1 MADLDER
8 QKLQEL
14 QNESQFSNDGY
25 IGTEGYQE
33 ETAAE
38 IAPPIS
44 GYKQGIGTREDSE
57 MKAGSTGM
65 GLMAIALSVLSLFV
79 FPVLLGITGMVLG
92 FIARS
97 RGAKTGTWAIAIG
110 AISLL
115 LGIFVLPF
123 F

>member
-14 QNESQFSNDGY
+14 QNEDQFSNNGY

-38 IAPPIS
+38 VAPTIS
-44 GYKQGIGTREDSE
+44 GYQQGFGTREE
-57 MKAGSTGM
+57 NETRAGTGM
-65 GLMAIALSVLSLFV
+65 GLLAIALSIISLFV
-79 FPVLLGITGMVLG
+79 FPVLLGITGIVLG

-97 RGAKTGTWAIAIG
+97 RGARTGTWAIAIG

>member
-14 QNESQFSNDGY
+14 QNEGQFSNNGY
-25 IGTEGYQE
+25 IGTEGFQE

-44 GYKQGIGTREDSE
+44 GYQQGTGTREDSE

-65 GLMAIALSVLSLFV
+65 GLMAIALSILSLFV

-97 RGAKTGTWAIAIG
+97 RGAE
-110 AISLL
+110 
-115 LGIFVLPF
+115 LGHGQLRLVPF
-123 F
+123 HFY